1 MPSFIVA
8 GISSALVAAGA
19 SIITVT
25 FYATAI
31 FNGALLLGSMA
42 LSSNAKRKAER
53 QARAQYN
60 AAQVDRLAN
69 FPATVAPRELV
80 LGRVRKGGHVFF
92 RGSVGSQREKFVMLI
107 AIAGHEIDAV
117 EQIWLNDIEV
127 TLDAD
132 GWVQTEPYLLTRR
145 ESASVAGYAP
155 ANAIPGTIHI
165 SEGGNSEFGNSFLL
179 TSYQYLVSTSKA
191 RITVYRGAPGQTA
204 DAGVI
209 GEFPSLWTSAHRA
222 DGIAYLKCEFFYD
235 ETAFPSGLPN
245 VTTTIRG
252 ARCFDPRNGSTAWT
266 QNPALQQRHI
276 LTHPYFG
283 KHPSLSAA
291 ENARIAAAANAC
303 DIAHN
308 YGDGA
313 VPMYRSSIVLPF
325 GTAARDGLDDLAQ
338 AMAGQWAYAGGE
350 FFVRAGVYGAPVMAL
365 TEADL
370 ATVTR
375 DASGSQGQQAI
386 SISTHAPRAD
396 RFNSVNAR
404 IWDEAQGYKQVTLA
418 PVKGAALIAADGV
431 ELVQEIEM
439 QGVFFAQQ
447 AQHIAGILMR
457 DSRDPLTLTAAFKLR
472 AYPLDLFDTITLTV
486 PRYGFA
492 AKEFMVLGRQ
502 WTLGGMVQ
510 LQLKETAAAIF
521 QPNAAFVASGYADN
535 TSLPRPWDID
545 PPASLSAT
553 SGTEE
558 LIRQSDGTIISRVRV
573 SWPALLDA
581 GVLDSGSV
589 EVQWAVAAPVLQ
601 WQSVSTSGRDTQAV
615 LSNAPDGQTV
625 IIRAR
630 TRTTLAVSDW
640 GAQIAHEVVGKTE
653 PPTNVASV
661 ATRYNAQSKTLDLVW
676 TEIAD
681 ADIGYY
687 EVRASD
693 IGWGSEGAQFS
704 GLALSCELPPIAAT
718 WFVRAF
724 DTSGLLSAASASV
737 SYSPPIVP
745 AVTGITH
752 SFADTSL
759 TSATITLRWTG
770 VDPAFGLGG
779 YSVSYGGSTART
791 TSADFIEL
799 PADWVGNR
807 TFSIVT
813 VDRFGATSAPTFYPA
828 TKLAP
833 APVTNFRAQ
842 VIDNT
847 VLLYWNLPARTS
859 LPVAHV
865 LLKKG
870 ATWATANLIGTKDG
884 GFTTISELVGGNYT
898 YWIATI
904 DTDDNESAPVALATS
919 VAQPPDFV
927 FNAAYVWSRSGPS
940 SNAFTDAS
948 RAVLPVNTTETWTQH
963 FVNNGWS
970 SPQAQ
975 INAGRSIYAQPG
987 LNTGFYEETFDYGV
1001 PLASSSIT
1009 VNFDSSAV
1017 AGTSNIVPTISTSLN
1032 GSTWTDY
1039 EGLSQLFAFN
1049 FRYIKLRLTVM
1060 QVTAGAMREITD
1072 LRVRLDSK
1080 LKTDS
1085 NTLNVSSSDTLG
1097 TVVNFGSEFVDVISF
1112 QPSPLGTVARVA
1124 VGDFSDNIIVGTY
1137 TVASNVVTV
1146 TATAHNL
1153 LTGQRV
1159 RLAASSGNLPIGVY
1173 TVASVTNANTYT
1185 CAAVLANTSGAV
1197 STYPNSGRIY
1207 LYDSAGTRQSGLVS
1221 WTVRGS

>member
-1 MPSFIVA
+1 MPQFIVA
-8 GISSALVAAGA
+8 GISALGVALGGLAGA
-19 SIITVT
+19 TLIMYSTQIAV
-25 FYATAI
+25 
-31 FNGALLLGSMA
+31 GAMLLGWMA
-42 LSSNAKRKAER
+42 LSSSAKRKAER
-53 QARAQYN
+53 KARAQYN

-92 RGSVGSQREKFVMLI
+92 RGSVGAQREKFVMLI
-107 AIAGHEIDAV
+107 AIAGHRIDAV
-117 EQIWLNDIEV
+117 EQIWLNDIAV

-132 GWVQTEPYLLTRR
+132 GWVQTAPYLLSRT
-145 ESASVAGYAP
+145 ENATIPGSVAP
-155 ANAIPGTIHI
+155 SNAIPGSVITYESIF
-165 SEGGNSEFGNSFLL
+165 ELF
-179 TSYQYLVSTSKA
+179 TTYQYTVTTPKA
-191 RITVYRGAPGQTA
+191 RITVRLGAPSQVA

-209 GEFPSLWTSAHRA
+209 ADFPGLWTSAHRA
-222 DGIAYLKCEFFYD
+222 DNIAYLKCEFFYD

-245 VTTTIRG
+245 VTATIRG
-252 ARCFDPRNGSTAWT
+252 ARCFDPRTGLTAWT

-283 KHPSLSAA
+283 KITSLSAA
-291 ENARIAAAANAC
+291 ENARISAAANAC
-303 DIAHN
+303 DIGHN

-365 TEADL
+365 TESDL

-418 PVKGAALIAADGV
+418 PVKGAALIAADGA

-439 QGVFFAQQ
+439 QAVFFAQQ
-447 AQHIAGILMR
+447 AQHIAGVLMR
-457 DSRDPLTLTAAFKLR
+457 DSRDPLTLTAAFKLK
-472 AYPLDLFDTITLTV
+472 AYPLDLFDVITLTV
-486 PRYGFA
+486 PRYGWSG
-492 AKEFMVLGRQ
+492 KEFMVLGRQ

-510 LQLKETAAAIF
+510 LQFKETAAAIF
-521 QPNAAFVASGYADN
+521 QPDAAFLASGYADN

-545 PPASLSAT
+545 PPASLSAA
-553 SGTEE
+553 SGTSE
-558 LIRQSDGTIISRVRV
+558 LIRQADGTIISRVRV
-573 SWPALLDA
+573 SWPELLDA

-589 EVQWAVAAPVLQ
+589 ELQWAVAAPVLQ
-601 WQSVSTSGRDTQAV
+601 WQSVLTSGRDTQAV
-615 LSNAPDGQTV
+615 LTNAPDGQIV

-630 TRTTLAVSDW
+630 TRTTLAISNW
-640 GAQIAHEVVGKTE
+640 GAQISHVVVGKTA
-653 PPTNVASV
+653 PPSNVASV
-661 ATRYNAQSKTLDLVW
+661 ATRYNAQSKTLELVW
-676 TEIAD
+676 SEIPD

-687 EVRASD
+687 EVRASNSD
-693 IGWGSEGAQFS
+693 WGSAGAQFS
-704 GLALSCELPPIAAT
+704 GLALSCEVPPIAAT

-737 SYSPPIVP
+737 SYLPPGVP

-770 VDPAFGLGG
+770 VDPPFGLGG
-779 YSVSYGGSTART
+779 YLVSYPGATDRT
-791 TSADFIEL
+791 TGADFIEL
-799 PADWVGNR
+799 PADWIGNR

-813 VDRFGATSAPTFYPA
+813 VDRFGSASAPVGYAA
-828 TKLAP
+828 TKLPP
-833 APVTNFRAQ
+833 APVTNLRAQ

-847 VLLYWNLPARTS
+847 VLLFWNLPARTS
-859 LPVAHV
+859 LPLSHV
-865 LLKKG
+865 LIKKG
-870 ATWATANLIGTKDG
+870 ATWTTAELIGTKDG
-884 GFTTISELVGGNYT
+884 GFTTVFELFGGTYT
-898 YWIATI
+898 YWLATV
-904 DTDDNESAPVALATS
+904 DTDNNESAPVALATT

-927 FNAAYVWSRSGPS
+927 FNAAYTWSRTGPI
-940 SNAFTDAS
+940 SNAFIDAS
-948 RAVLPVNTTETWTQH
+948 RVVLPVNTTETWTQH
-963 FVNNGWS
+963 FVNNAWA

-975 INAGRSIYAQPG
+975 ITAGRSIYAQPG
-987 LNTGFYEETFDYGV
+987 LSSGFYEETFDYGV
-1001 PLASSSIT
+1001 PLASSSVT
-1009 VNFDSSAV
+1009 VDVSSNAV
-1017 AGTSNIVPTISTSLN
+1017 EGTSNIVPTISVSLN
-1032 GSTWTDY
+1032 NSTWTDY
-1039 EGLSQLFAFN
+1039 AGAAQIFAVN
-1049 FRYIKLRLTVM
+1049 FRYVKVRLTVA
-1060 QVTAGAMREITD
+1060 QTTSGALREVTD
-1072 LRVRLDSK
+1072 VRVRLDSK

-1085 NTLNVSSSDTLG
+1085 NTLSVSSADTLG
-1097 TVVNFGSEFVDVISF
+1097 TVVNFSTEFVDVISF
-1112 QPSPLGTVARVA
+1112 QPSPIGTEPRYA
-1124 VGDFSDNIIVGTY
+1124 VVDFLDAIIVGTY

-1146 TATAHNL
+1146 NATAHNL
-1153 LTGQRV
+1153 LIGQRM
-1159 RLAASSGNLPIGVY
+1159 RLAASTGNLPIGVY